1 MGSSGI
7 FANAACICHRRITIE
22 TLSKIREARNALDA
36 KKGEDIKVLDVRGLS
51 GITDYYVIATGN
63 SSPHLKALLGE
74 VEKVLGLLGV
84 RCHRRAGTAESR
96 WMVADY
102 HDFVVHVL
110 SPDQRERYALE
121 QLWKDAVEV
130 S

>member
-1 MGSSGI
+1 M
-7 FANAACICHRRITIE
+7 E
-22 TLSKIREARNALDA
+22 KIRIAREALEN
-36 KKGEDIKVLDVRGLS
+36 KKGEDIAVLDVRGLS

-74 VEKVLGLLGV
+74 VERQLGESGFP
-84 RCHRRAGTAESR
+84 CHRRAGTAESR

-110 SPDQRERYALE
+110 SPDQRDKYALE
-121 QLWKDAVEV
+121 DLWKDAKSVPGPV
-130 S
+130 

>member
-1 MGSSGI
+1 M
-7 FANAACICHRRITIE
+7 N
-22 TLSKIREARNALDA
+22 A
-36 KKGEDIKVLDVRGLS
+36 KKGEAVTVLDVRGLS

-74 VEKVLGLLGV
+74 VERVLGLQGI
-84 RCHRRAGTAESR
+84 RCHRRAGTADSQ

-121 QLWKDAVEV
+121 QLWKDALVVE
-130 S
+130 